1 MEQITALEQ
10 FNNRMPREIWR
21 WRDSVISQHKP
32 LVSDLAGMYARS
44 CREHGYVQA
53 NKNLRANAEALT
65 APVYSPL
72 VLNLDATASATMDD
86 EDIRALAETAAEF
99 CSQLQGESGGDIE
112 AMNEE
117 IGGHVRAHGVE
128 WPVPGEIPDCWD
140 TERVHNTITRAILQ
154 ACDARWWRRQ
164 LRKKLGRQVE
174 TVLRNGGRVQKR
186 KQPYVSDW
194 AYERWQKSQH
204 RNRALLESMEAVN
217 ELGETMSLAEAQEGS
232 VSNPVNRRNE
242 LMVRLR
248 GYEEIAKELN
258 LTGLFLTLTA
268 PSAYHARLHH
278 GPVNPKYNG
287 ASPDQVQRYL
297 SGVWQNIR
305 AKWNKLEIRTFGFRV
320 AEPHHDG
327 TPHWHMLLF
336 FSPGDAE
343 TAWQIFRAEALSE
356 DGDEKGAEKH
366 RAEREV
372 IDPERSAT
380 GYIAKYISKN
390 IDAHGVDLD
399 EEAERPGSDGAG
411 RARAWASLWGIRQ
424 FQQIGAVSVTVW
436 RELRRRREPLEEWE
450 PEEVEAIRAACDAGD
465 WRTFVE
471 LMGGPTVKRGD
482 SVLRPF
488 HFEQG
493 APSIRDKEEIP
504 VNQYDHG
511 VCSRYGDE
519 IKRLLGVVM
528 RNTSRVV
535 STRQHVWTIRRSG
548 GQVRE
553 LPESDSTN
561 RARLMPGF
569 TMDQKSLDERIG
581 IQIAAAMRRENGPA
595 QPGRLDLCQ

>member
-1 MEQITALEQ
+1 MEKITALEQ
-10 FNNRMPREIWR
+10 FNNRMPPEIWR

-32 LVSDLAGMYARS
+32 VVSDLVAMYARD
-44 CREHGYVQA
+44 CRERGYVQA
-53 NKNLRANAEALT
+53 NKNLRATGEALT

-72 VLNLDATASATMDD
+72 AINLDATATATMED
-86 EDIRALAETAAEF
+86 EDIRALAETAAEY
-99 CSQLQGESGGDIE
+99 CSQLQGESGGDLDSLGDEIE
-112 AMNEE
+112 E
-117 IGGHVRAHGVE
+117 HVRAHGLE
-128 WPVPGEIPDCWD
+128 WPVPDELPHSWTREKLDDVI
-140 TERVHNTITRAILQ
+140 NRAILQ

-174 TVLRNGGRVQKR
+174 SVLRNTGRVQKR
-186 KQPYVSDW
+186 LQPYVSDW
-194 AYERWQKSQH
+194 AYQRWQKSQH

-217 ELGETMSLAEAQEGS
+217 ELGESVSLAEAQEGS
-232 VSNPVNRRNE
+232 VSNPVNRRHE

-248 GYEEIAKELN
+248 GYEDIAKELG

-268 PSAYHARLHH
+268 PSSYHARLHH
-278 GPVNPKYNG
+278 GPINPKYNG

-297 SGVWQNIR
+297 SGVWQKIR
-305 AKWNKLEIRTFGFRV
+305 ARWNKLEIRAFGFRV

-336 FSPGDAE
+336 FSPEDAE
-343 TAWQIFRAEALSE
+343 TAWAIFRAEALRE

-390 IDAHGVDLD
+390 IDAEGVDVD

-436 RELRRRREPLEEWE
+436 RELRRRRKPLEDWE

-471 LMGGPTVKRGD
+471 LMGGPTMTREGMA
-482 SVLRPF
+482 LRAF
-488 HFEQG
+488 HFEQEP
-493 APSIRDKEEIP
+493 PSIKGKKEIP
-504 VNQYDHG
+504 LNQYDHG
-511 VCSRYGDE
+511 ICSRYGDE
-519 IKRLLGVVM
+519 VKRLLGVVM
-528 RNTSRVV
+528 RNTGRVI
-535 STRQHVWTIRRSG
+535 STRQHVWNIRRCG
-548 GQVRE
+548 GQIRE
-553 LPESDSTN
+553 LPEGGSTH
-561 RARLMPGF
+561 RARLMPGL
-569 TMDQKSLDERIG
+569 TMDQKSLDERIE
-581 IQIAAAMRRENGPA
+581 IQVAAALRRENGPA
-595 QPGRLDLCQ
+595 KPGRLEFCQ